1 MAFVLSSKS
10 LKHNTNKKK
19 KNVPLN
25 VTLCDET
32 ICLLMDKLVKVQ
44 KRKEKDWIT
53 QTFNTKKLLFQTHL
67 F

>member
-32 ICLLMDKLVKVQ
+32 ICVLMDKLVKVQ
-44 KRKEKDWIT
+44 KRKEID
-53 QTFNTKKLLFQTHL
+53 
-67 F
+67 